1 MKIPHFGMNPDNCK
15 AGNFEAG
22 CQRWNI
28 PTYCIQYCTDCCRK
42 EIWWKN
48 WNTRYDF
55 PFRQNAAKFGE
66 RIETPDMIFP
76 SDRMLQNLV
85 KALKHQTQFFL
96 QTECCKICWKN
107 WNTRYNFPFRQ
118 NAAQANSHPACWSC
132 GLLQA
137 NLERGRL
144 LNTTQYWTLL
154 CHHCNH
160 STLRQAVVCGALL
173 WLQANWLAFS
183 DLNKK

>member
-1 MKIPHFGMNPDNCK
+1 MKTPHFGMNPDHCK

-28 PTYCIQYCTDCCRK
+28 HTYCIQYCTDCCGK

-66 RIETPDMIFP
+66 SIETPDTV
-76 SDRMLQNLV
+76 S
-85 KALKHQTQFFL
+85 L

-160 STLRQAVVCGALL
+160 STLRQAVVCGAL
-173 WLQANWLAFS
+173 QANWLAFS

>member
-1 MKIPHFGMNPDNCK
+1 MKTPHFGMNPDHCK

-28 PTYCIQYCTDCCRK
+28 PTYCIQYCTDCCWK

-66 RIETPDMIFP
+66 RIETPDTIFP

-85 KALKHQTQFFL
+85 KALKHQIQFSL
-96 QTECCKICWKN
+96 QTECCKICWKH
-107 WNTRYNFPFRQ
+107 WNTRHSFPFRQ
-118 NAAQANSHPACWSC
+118 NAAKFA
-132 GLLQA
+132 
-137 NLERGRL
+137 ERIETPDTIFPSDRML
-144 LNTTQYWTLL
+144 HRQILTQ
-154 CHHCNH
+154 HAG
-160 STLRQAVVCGALL
+160 AVG
-173 WLQANWLAFS
+173 FYRPT
-183 DLNKK
+183 

>member
-1 MKIPHFGMNPDNCK
+1 MKTPRFGANPDHCR

-28 PTYCIQYCTDCCRK
+28 PTYCVQYCTNCWKLLVKELKHQIWFSLQTECCK
-42 EIWWKN
+42 IWWKN
-48 WNTRYDF
+48 WNTRHNF

-66 RIETPDMIFP
+66 RIETPDTIFP
-76 SDRMLQNLV
+76 SDRMQPNLV
-85 KALKHQTQFFL
+85 KELKHQIQ
-96 QTECCKICWKN
+96 
-107 WNTRYNFPFRQ
+107 FPFKQ

-137 NLERGRL
+137 NLERSRL
-144 LNTTQYWTLL
+144 LNATQYWTLL

-160 STLRQAVVCGALL
+160 SAVRQAVVCGAL
-173 WLQANWLAFS
+173 QS
-183 DLNKK
+183 S

>member
-1 MKIPHFGMNPDNCK
+1 MKTPHFGMNPDNCK

-28 PTYCIQYCTDCCRK
+28 PTYWLQYCIDCCGK

-85 KALKHQTQFFL
+85 KAFKHQTVFPSDRMLQNLVKALKHQTQFSL

-107 WNTRYNFPFRQ
+107 WNTRYNVPFRQ

-132 GLLQA
+132 GLL
-137 NLERGRL
+137 
-144 LNTTQYWTLL
+144 
-154 CHHCNH
+154 
-160 STLRQAVVCGALL
+160 
-173 WLQANWLAFS
+173 
-183 DLNKK
+183 